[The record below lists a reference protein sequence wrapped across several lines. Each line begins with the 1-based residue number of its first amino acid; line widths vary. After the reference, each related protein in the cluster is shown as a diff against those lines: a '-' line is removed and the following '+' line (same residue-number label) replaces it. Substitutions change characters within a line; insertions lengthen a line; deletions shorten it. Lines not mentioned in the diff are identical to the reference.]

1 MPHDETFRRDRAVE
15 GAASAAP
22 FKLVEEW
29 AGRGELAWN
38 GRAYSGVGYRLRRF
52 QGMSRSGLP
61 IPGLHRIEGAIDLAA
76 VDDGLELVD
85 KDVTLRLE
93 DGRALRMTIASAD
106 GRVLQEG
113 HGPSRCS
120 CC

>member
-1 MPHDETFRRDRAVE
+1 MTSENA
-15 GAASAAP
+15 AASPP

-29 AGRGELAWN
+29 AGEAELDWN
-38 GRAYSGVGYRLRRF
+38 GRAYSGVAYRLRRF

-61 IPGLHRIEGAIDLAA
+61 IPGLHRIEGSIDIGPVAQRA
-76 VDDGLELVD
+76 SLVD
-85 KDVTLRLE
+85 KDVTLRLD
-93 DGRALRMTIASAD
+93 DGRTLRMTVASAD
-106 GRVLQEG
+106 GRVLLEG

>member
-1 MPHDETFRRDRAVE
+1 MI
-15 GAASAAP
+15 ASAASSST
-22 FKLVEEW
+22 FALVEEC
-29 AGRGELAWN
+29 AGRGELACD
-38 GRAYSGVGYRLRRF
+38 GRVFSGVAYRISRF

-61 IPGLHRIEGAIDLAA
+61 IPGLHRFEGSVDLRAVEGAD
-76 VDDGLELVD
+76 ELVD
-85 KDVTLRLE
+85 RDVTMRLE
-93 DGRALRMTIASAD
+93 DGRTLRMTVASPD